1 MKNTSNSLVLQ
12 LGNLLIKAKS
22 SNVNFRKKKN
32 TNSLETNI
40 ELAEKDLFKPS
51 NYNKIK
57 ENNTIE
63 EKKVFKSIQNNKLRP
78 YRFQNKGSHFVV
90 LDN

>member
-1 MKNTSNSLVLQ
+1 MKNISNSLVLQ

-63 EKKVFKSIQNNKLRP
+63 EKKVFKSI
-78 YRFQNKGSHFVV
+78 
-90 LDN
+90 

>member
-1 MKNTSNSLVLQ
+1 MKNISNSLVLQ

-32 TNSLETNI
+32 TNSLETNV

-63 EKKVFKSIQNNKLRP
+63 EKKVFKSI
-78 YRFQNKGSHFVV
+78 
-90 LDN
+90 

>member
-1 MKNTSNSLVLQ
+1 MKNISNSLVLQ

-40 ELAEKDLFKPS
+40 ELAEKDLFEPS

-63 EKKVFKSIQNNKLRP
+63 EKKS
-78 YRFQNKGSHFVV
+78 FQKHTKQQVKTIPFSK
-90 LDN
+90 